1 MGRRARSAPTATQG
15 LAGRQTGRQAG
26 RQAGQ
31 RRYERRVRHRRLP
44 CSDPTFAQRRAGRGG
59 AARSRTGLRTPLP
72 SSSTA
77 RLGERLGQRRLAG
90 RRKTWAR
97 HSDGR
102 MQRPGRAPRQTW
114 RRRAGGSG
122 AGQSP
127 GGPPADVAVQ
137 SWWTR
142 PGRALGGRSGAALEA
157 AGQGTDGDRA
167 RRSGGPVGATFDGRA
182 RNAPG
187 PSRSAE
193 RDGAGLARW
202 MGWARGVDGHSSDVD
217 ARESARSGPPCDRP
231 NARARQPSLNPAA
244 LAVAGTNRAHVG
256 GGAVDRTPCVAVP
269 LHGTRRSAQQTG
281 VRWRGRVGGASC
293 AGRSTKRA
301 RRWPGNALEERPY
314 QQRQRMRAGA
324 APDAGGSSARCGRGR
339 RTRAGA
345 RRGHGKHGARLQAHR
360 RMALG
365 SLSAKR

>member
-1 MGRRARSAPTATQG
+1 
-15 LAGRQTGRQAG
+15 
-26 RQAGQ
+26 
-31 RRYERRVRHRRLP
+31 
-44 CSDPTFAQRRAGRGG
+44 
-59 AARSRTGLRTPLP
+59 
-72 SSSTA
+72 
-77 RLGERLGQRRLAG
+77 
-90 RRKTWAR
+90 
-97 HSDGR
+97 

-324 APDAGGSSARCGRGR
+324 APDAGGSSAGCGREQRRMRAGAAPDAGEGDGRGR
-339 RTRAGA
+339 ARATDAGRRATRAWGTPRAPPGSLAHGIGQPECKAIGRACAQVSPRCRTRTHYTGG
-345 RRGHGKHGARLQAHR
+345 RRASRSGLVRYAMGPGPLEAS
-360 RMALG
+360 ALG
-365 SLSAKR
+365 RVRPIWPRAA

>member
-102 MQRPGRAPRQTW
+102 IQRPGRPPRQTW
-114 RRRAGGSG
+114 RCRAGGSR

-127 GGPPADVAVQ
+127 GGPSADVAVQ
-137 SWWTR
+137 GGPPADVEAQSWRQQGWAN
-142 PGRALGGRSGAALEA
+142 PGRALGGRSGAELVDTAR
-157 AGQGTDGDRA
+157 AGPPADVAVQRC
-167 RRSGGPVGATFDGRA
+167 RQQGRA
-182 RNAPG
+182 P
-187 PSRSAE
+187 
-193 RDGAGLARW
+193 AG
-202 MGWARGVDGHSSDVD
+202 
-217 ARESARSGPPCDRP
+217 SAR
-231 NARARQPSLNPAA
+231 
-244 LAVAGTNRAHVG
+244 
-256 GGAVDRTPCVAVP
+256 VD
-269 LHGTRRSAQQTG
+269 QE
-281 VRWRGRVGGASC
+281 VR
-293 AGRSTKRA
+293 
-301 RRWPGNALEERPY
+301 
-314 QQRQRMRAGA
+314 
-324 APDAGGSSARCGRGR
+324 
-339 RTRAGA
+339 
-345 RRGHGKHGARLQAHR
+345 
-360 RMALG
+360 
-365 SLSAKR
+365 